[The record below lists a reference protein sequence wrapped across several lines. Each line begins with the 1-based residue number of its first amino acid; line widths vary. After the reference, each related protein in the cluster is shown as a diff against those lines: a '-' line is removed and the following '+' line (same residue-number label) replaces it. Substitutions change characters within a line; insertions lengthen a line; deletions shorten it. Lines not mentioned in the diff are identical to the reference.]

1 MADEDTT
8 PTGEEPEGDATTL
21 DDIITAIAGLKEV
34 VIAHDELIGKLID
47 ATNTLLDSTNVTD
60 DGGNANGNDGEEP
73 KAEGID
79 LETPLEDLDFTQN

>member
-21 DDIITAIAGLKEV
+21 DDIITAIAGLREV
-34 VIAHDELIGKLID
+34 VIGKLID